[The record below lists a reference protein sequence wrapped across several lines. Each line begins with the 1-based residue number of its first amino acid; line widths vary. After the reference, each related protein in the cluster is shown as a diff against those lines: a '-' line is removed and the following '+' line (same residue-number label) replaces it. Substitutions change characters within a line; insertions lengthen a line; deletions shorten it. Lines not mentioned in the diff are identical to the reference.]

1 MNYTIRELSIDE
13 RNVLETFLYHA
24 IYIPEGITPPPF
36 EIINQP
42 DLQVYIKDFGEQD
55 GDICLL
61 AECDS
66 IIVGAVW
73 VRIMNDYGHV
83 SDDMPSL
90 AISLLPEY
98 RNKGIGTALM
108 QSMQEIVS
116 KPFLNH
122 ILLISGTDD
131 KLVKSVIRIL
141 LHDMP
146 KYGLPTYLKHG
157 LRTLY
162 IVLCYPG
169 TETTGK

>member
-24 IYIPEGITPPPF
+24 IYIQEGITPPPF
-36 EIINQP
+36 EIIKQP
-42 DLQVYIKDFGEQD
+42 ELQVYIERFGEQD
-55 GDICLL
+55 GDICLV

-108 QSMQEIVS
+108 KSMQEMVS
-116 KPFLNH
+116 KHGYKGISLSVQKQNYATKMYRKLGFNT
-122 ILLISGTDD
+122 IEDKDEELIM
-131 KLVKSVIRIL
+131 V
-141 LHDMP
+141 
-146 KYGLPTYLKHG
+146 
-157 LRTLY
+157 Y
-162 IVLCYPG
+162 I
-169 TETTGK
+169 TK

>member
-13 RNVLETFLYHA
+13 RDVLETFLYHA

-36 EIINQP
+36 EIIKQP
-42 DLQVYIKDFGEQD
+42 ELQVYIERFGEQD
-55 GDICLL
+55 GDICLV

-83 SDDMPSL
+83 YDDMPSL

-108 QSMQEIVS
+108 KSMQEMVS
-116 KPFLNH
+116 KQGYKGISLSVQKQNYATKMYRRLGFNT
-122 ILLISGTDD
+122 IEDKDEELIM
-131 KLVKSVIRIL
+131 V
-141 LHDMP
+141 
-146 KYGLPTYLKHG
+146 
-157 LRTLY
+157 Y
-162 IVLCYPG
+162 I
-169 TETTGK
+169 TK

>member
-13 RNVLETFLYHA
+13 RNILETFLYHA

-36 EIINQP
+36 DIIKQP
-42 DLQVYIKDFGEQD
+42 ELQVYIKDFGEQD
-55 GDICLL
+55 GDICLV

-108 QSMQEIVS
+108 KSMQEMVS
-116 KPFLNH
+116 KQGYKGISLSVQKQNYATKMYRKLGFNT
-122 ILLISGTDD
+122 IEDKDEELIM
-131 KLVKSVIRIL
+131 V
-141 LHDMP
+141 
-146 KYGLPTYLKHG
+146 
-157 LRTLY
+157 Y
-162 IVLCYPG
+162 I
-169 TETTGK
+169 TK

>member
-13 RNVLETFLYHA
+13 RNILETFLYHA

-36 EIINQP
+36 EIIKQP
-42 DLQVYIKDFGEQD
+42 ELQVYIERFGEQD
-55 GDICLL
+55 GDICLV

-108 QSMQEIVS
+108 KSMQEMVS
-116 KPFLNH
+116 KQGYKGISLSVQKQNYATKMYRRLGFNT
-122 ILLISGTDD
+122 IEDKDEELIMVYMA
-131 KLVKSVIRIL
+131 K
-141 LHDMP
+141 
-146 KYGLPTYLKHG
+146 
-157 LRTLY
+157 
-162 IVLCYPG
+162 
-169 TETTGK
+169 

>member
-13 RNVLETFLYHA
+13 RDVLETFLYHA

-36 EIINQP
+36 EIIKQP
-42 DLQVYIKDFGEQD
+42 ELQVYIERFGEQD
-55 GDICLL
+55 GDICLV

-108 QSMQEIVS
+108 KSMQEMVS
-116 KPFLNH
+116 KQGYKGISLSVQKQNYATKMYRKLGFNT
-122 ILLISGTDD
+122 IEDKDEELIM
-131 KLVKSVIRIL
+131 V
-141 LHDMP
+141 
-146 KYGLPTYLKHG
+146 
-157 LRTLY
+157 Y
-162 IVLCYPG
+162 I
-169 TETTGK
+169 TK

>member
-13 RNVLETFLYHA
+13 RNILETFLYHA

-36 EIINQP
+36 DIIKQP
-42 DLQVYIKDFGEQD
+42 ELQVYIKDFGEQD
-55 GDICLL
+55 GDICLV

-108 QSMQEIVS
+108 KSMQEMVS
-116 KPFLNH
+116 KQGGISLSVQKQNYATKMYRKLGFNT
-122 ILLISGTDD
+122 IEDKDEELIM
-131 KLVKSVIRIL
+131 V
-141 LHDMP
+141 
-146 KYGLPTYLKHG
+146 
-157 LRTLY
+157 Y
-162 IVLCYPG
+162 I
-169 TETTGK
+169 TK

>member
-36 EIINQP
+36 DIIKQP
-42 DLQVYIKDFGEQD
+42 ELQVYIKDFGEQD
-55 GDICLL
+55 GDICLV

-108 QSMQEIVS
+108 KSMQEIVS
-116 KPFLNH
+116 RQGYKGISLSVQKQNYAAKMYSKLGFKT
-122 ILLISGTDD
+122 IEDKDEELIMVYTA
-131 KLVKSVIRIL
+131 K
-141 LHDMP
+141 
-146 KYGLPTYLKHG
+146 
-157 LRTLY
+157 
-162 IVLCYPG
+162 
-169 TETTGK
+169 

>member
-13 RNVLETFLYHA
+13 RDVLETFLYHA

-42 DLQVYIKDFGEQD
+42 ELQVYIKEFGEQD
-55 GDICLL
+55 GDICLV

-66 IIVGAVW
+66 KIVGAVW

-98 RNKGIGTALM
+98 RGKSLIYAV
-108 QSMQEIVS
+108 QSRGVS
-116 KPFLNH
+116 
-122 ILLISGTDD
+122 
-131 KLVKSVIRIL
+131 VKVELRAQ
-141 LHDMP
+141 
-146 KYGLPTYLKHG
+146 GGGRRLK
-157 LRTLY
+157 
-162 IVLCYPG
+162 VSQ
-169 TETTGK
+169 

>member
-36 EIINQP
+36 EIIKQP
-42 DLQVYIKDFGEQD
+42 ELQVYIERFGEQD
-55 GDICLL
+55 GDICLV

-108 QSMQEIVS
+108 KSMQEMVS
-116 KPFLNH
+116 KQGYKGISLSVQKQNYATKMYRKLGFNT
-122 ILLISGTDD
+122 IEDKDEELIM
-131 KLVKSVIRIL
+131 V
-141 LHDMP
+141 
-146 KYGLPTYLKHG
+146 
-157 LRTLY
+157 Y
-162 IVLCYPG
+162 I
-169 TETTGK
+169 TK

>member
-42 DLQVYIKDFGEQD
+42 DLQVYVKGFGEQD
-55 GDICLL
+55 GDICLV
-61 AECDS
+61 AEYDNK
-66 IIVGAVW
+66 IVGAVW

-98 RNKGIGTALM
+98 RGKGIGTALM
-108 QSMQEIVS
+108 QSMLEKIS
-116 KPFLNH
+116 KQGYKGISLSVQKQNYAAKMYRKLGFKT
-122 ILLISGTDD
+122 IEDKDEELIMVYMA
-131 KLVKSVIRIL
+131 K
-141 LHDMP
+141 
-146 KYGLPTYLKHG
+146 
-157 LRTLY
+157 
-162 IVLCYPG
+162 
-169 TETTGK
+169 

>member
-13 RNVLETFLYHA
+13 RDVLETFLYHA

-36 EIINQP
+36 EIIKQP
-42 DLQVYIKDFGEQD
+42 ELQVYIERFGEQD
-55 GDICLL
+55 GDICLV

-108 QSMQEIVS
+108 KSMQEMVS
-116 KPFLNH
+116 KHGYKGISLSVQKQNYATKMYRKLGFNT
-122 ILLISGTDD
+122 IEDKDEELIM
-131 KLVKSVIRIL
+131 V
-141 LHDMP
+141 
-146 KYGLPTYLKHG
+146 
-157 LRTLY
+157 Y
-162 IVLCYPG
+162 I
-169 TETTGK
+169 TK